1 VIEIVVESLPP
12 ELVASMVIEAVLNT
26 AFGVPVMAPVVELID
41 KPDGSDPLVIDQEVE
56 APPVLVGEFV
66 PIPTFLVKVNGE
78 PA

>member
-1 VIEIVVESLPP
+1 MVVESLPA
-12 ELVASMVIEAVLNT
+12 ELVASIVTEAVLDT
-26 AFGVPVMAPVVELID
+26 AFGVPVMTPVVGLMES
-41 KPDGSDPLVIDQEVE
+41 PDGSDPLVIDQEVE

>member
-1 VIEIVVESLPP
+1 MVVESLPP

-56 APPVLVGEFV
+56 TPPVLVGEFV